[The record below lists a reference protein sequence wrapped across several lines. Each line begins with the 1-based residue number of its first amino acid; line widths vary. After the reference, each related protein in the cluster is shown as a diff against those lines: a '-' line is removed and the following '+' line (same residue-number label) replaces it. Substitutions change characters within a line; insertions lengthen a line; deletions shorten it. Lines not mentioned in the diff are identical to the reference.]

1 MRIIFFSRDYTP
13 HDHRFLSAL
22 ADSEHTVYYLR
33 LEREG
38 KSLEDR
44 PLPSAI
50 EQIQWSGGDKSVSLQ
65 QAPRLLFE
73 LQKIVQKIKPHIIH
87 AGPIQRA
94 ALLTAISGFRPL
106 VSMSWGYDLI
116 QDANR
121 NAWWRWATR
130 FTLKNSD
137 WLVGDCETIR
147 KIAVA
152 HGMPNERI
160 TTFPWGIDLN
170 HFSPLAGDESPKKPS
185 PFDAVNGSKQNEKPP
200 FTLLSTRS
208 WEPIYGVEVLAQ
220 AFVLAVKKRPELRLI
235 MLGSGSQAGLLH
247 QIFTKSNL
255 LPSAEFQAN
264 NFQSSRVI
272 FPGQVSFEKL
282 PDYYRSADLYLAATH
297 SDGTSISLLEAMGCA
312 CPVLVTDLEGNRE
325 WITPEKNG
333 WLFPEGDEQAMA
345 QAIIKAVDMRSE
357 LSQIGYHGRKIVEER
372 ADWKRNFQKLLD
384 VYQQVY
390 KRHYNE

>member
-33 LEREG
+33 LERGG

-50 EQIQWSGGDKSVSLQ
+50 EQIQWSGGNKSVSFQ
-65 QAPRLLFE
+65 QAPGLLFE
-73 LQKIVQKIKPHIIH
+73 LQKIIQKIKPHIIH

-116 QDANR
+116 QDAHR

-137 WLVGDCETIR
+137 WLIGDCEAVR

-170 HFSPLAGDESPKKPS
+170 HFSPHASDESLKKPLS
-185 PFDAVNGSKQNEKPP
+185 IGAVNGSNQNEKQP

-208 WEPIYGVEVLAQ
+208 WEPIYGVDVLAQ
-220 AFVLAVKKRPELRLI
+220 AFVLAARERPELRLI

-247 QIFTKSNL
+247 QIFTKNSL
-255 LPSAEFQAN
+255 LPSSDIQAN

-282 PDYYRSADLYLAATH
+282 PEYYRSADLYLAATH

-312 CPVLVTDLEGNRE
+312 CPVLVSDLEGNRE
-325 WITPEKNG
+325 WVTPEKNG
-333 WLFPEGDEQAMA
+333 WLFPEGDAQAMA
-345 QAIIKAVDMRSE
+345 QAIIKAVDMRTE
-357 LSQIGYHGRKIVEER
+357 LSQLGQKGRKIVEER
-372 ADWKRNFQKLLD
+372 ADWKKIFQKLLE
-384 VYQQVY
+384 VYQEVY